1 MPAAKKKR
9 NTLLFYNFLFVTKP
23 SVCLEGPELGS
34 MVGGRTV
41 FGNVVQHHHPW
52 IGWNWIDLAYGLDI
66 SRFGG
71 VVGL

>member
-1 MPAAKKKR
+1 
-9 NTLLFYNFLFVTKP
+9 
-23 SVCLEGPELGS
+23 